1 MTEINE
7 RFKNI
12 LFGLEQ
18 IQNNLIIENWENF
31 QLDFSKNF
39 EYKNEIIQKIKSKTE
54 NKSGFYS
61 IFKNQDCLYIGVGR
75 PIWSRLKSHYY
86 ASQGKDK
93 AKRWDEFF
101 QKQKTELTIYW
112 KEFSCVENHKI
123 DDKVRLLIEAVLTEK
138 YNPEFEK

>member
-1 MTEINE
+1 MTEINK

-18 IQNNLIIENWENF
+18 FQNNLIIESWESF

-39 EYKNEIIQKIKSKTE
+39 ENKDEIIQKIKKHTE
-54 NKSGFYS
+54 KKAGFYS
-61 IFKNQDCLYIGVGR
+61 IFKNKDCLYIGIGR

-93 AKRWDEFF
+93 AKRWDDFF
-101 QKQKTELTIYW
+101 QKQRTELTIYW
-112 KEFSCVENHKI
+112 KEFSCCENHKI
-123 DDKVRLLIEAVLTEK
+123 DDKARLLIEAILTEK
-138 YNPEFEK
+138 YKPEFDK